1 MKPSQKKS
9 LIEFV
14 SKRNNVSEGIVDLL
28 FRKVLAQK
36 IKKDPNF
43 KKVAKELDDATKDAQ
58 DYFKQQEK
66 EGYNVP
72 DEVKKAL
79 GMK

>member
-28 FRKVLAQK
+28 FRKVLARK

>member
-36 IKKDPNF
+36 IKRDPNF